1 MVHLMSIKCNGTLA
15 YMNHRILY
23 LLFAFILPAGLLAQP
38 TVTTGL
44 TLEEYVNEILLGSG
58 VEAFNITY
66 TGSDVQL
73 GYLENADDTDF
84 PIANGLILSSAAATN
99 FGPVDGACSGFG
111 DVPFGEGASGDPDLL
126 TIANSVPGQIGQ
138 NFNVSSVNDICVLEF
153 DFVATGDTVKFNYA
167 FGSDEY
173 LEWVNSSFND
183 VFAFFLSG
191 PGITG
196 PYDSPAGFPDGA
208 VNIAG
213 VPGTDPPLPIT
224 VSSVNDVLNSEFY
237 IDNVNNEGVCQ
248 DGYTISLEASYEV
261 ECGETYH
268 IKLAIADGTD
278 TALESIVVLE
288 AGSFSSNSVVQVDLD
303 IDVGGPDNDT
313 MYEDCGEALLTFT
326 RPIDTILEIEEMV
339 VIEYIGEGVN
349 GVDYTLLPDTVVF
362 PPGVQTVSFAI
373 DAFEDGIDEGIEQVQ
388 FEILNL
394 AACNGASLT
403 SYFEFF
409 IADEPEPLVVEGYTT
424 DVCVGAEEV
433 LEPII
438 SGGYGNFVYDWSTG
452 ETTPTITIEGTETE
466 TYNVIVG
473 DTCGMLPDDADIN
486 INILDFPPLEVSING
501 GDLTLGCNEFVNIT
515 ATASGGDG
523 FYTYSWQNQDGNGLG
538 GFQNSLFYNSGQGVD
553 QIIIEV
559 TDGCNFIAYDTIDV
573 ELTIPELTVSLDPE
587 TTVLC
592 GENFT
597 VVPDVEGGQ
606 APLFYNWYTD
616 GVWSGFDS
624 QFTTSTQE
632 AITIMVEV
640 SDNCGQFETA
650 TTDVIVESPPIELQT
665 PAEVEGPCTEVFE
678 LVADLE
684 GGSGGFQYTWD
695 VNGEFFDDSQS
706 IDFQSDANA
715 VISISVVDQC
725 GAADQAT
732 IDVIITNP
740 PVEIELGEDIN
751 ASCIDNTEF
760 TVDVLNGSGGY
771 EYNWSVADTAYSI
784 EESIIVQSFQTIPI
798 TVTVTD
804 GCGGSA
810 TDEAMYIIPDIPLDI
825 TVSADTAICAGD
837 GISISA
843 LATGGE
849 EGFSYFWP
857 QLGNFG
863 PDQYITPYNTNT
875 YEVIATDICG
885 ETVSDAVTVEVQ
897 YLFSN
902 FTVSN
907 IEDNLYEFIA
917 MPEPFCE
924 ECQFDWDLGDG
935 TFSTEE
941 QLQHEYD
948 GLDNYL
954 ASLTVTNAIGCVDS
968 TTTLIL
974 GPVILYVPNAFTPNN
989 DGINDAFRVYGNGI
1003 TQFEIIIFNRWGE
1016 VVYQSNDIEQFW
1028 NGSHQS
1034 GGHYVPDGMYSYV
1047 IKLKGQ
1053 NTDAFERRGHIN
1065 VMR

>member
-1 MVHLMSIKCNGTLA
+1 MIT
-15 YMNHRILY
+15 RISYY
-23 LLFAFILPAGLLAQP
+23 LLLMLLPCGMLAQP

-66 TGSDVQL
+66 TGTDIQL
-73 GYLENADDTDF
+73 GYLQNADDTDF
-84 PIANGLILSSAAATN
+84 PIANGLVLSSAAATN
-99 FGPVDGACSGFG
+99 FASEGCAGFD
-111 DVPFGEGASGDPDLL
+111 DVPFGESATGDADLL
-126 TIANSVPGQIGQ
+126 AIANSVPGQIGQ
-138 NFNVSSVNDICVLEF
+138 NFNVSSVNDMCILEF

-191 PGITG
+191 PGING

-213 VPGTDPPLPIT
+213 VPNTDPPLPIT
-224 VSSVNDVLNSEFY
+224 VSSVNDVLNSDLY

-248 DGYTISLEASYEV
+248 DGYTVTLEAAYEV

-288 AGSFSSNSVVQVDLD
+288 AGSFSSNSVVQVDLS

-313 MYEDCGEALLTFT
+313 MYEDCGEAILTFT
-326 RPIDTILEIEEMV
+326 RPIETVLEIEEMV
-339 VIEYIGEGVN
+339 VIEYLGEGEN
-349 GVDYTLLPDTVVF
+349 GVDYTFLPDTVVF
-362 PPGVQTVSFAI
+362 PPGVESVSFAI
-373 DAFEDGIDEGIEQVQ
+373 DAFEDGIDEGIELVQ

-409 IADEPEPLVVEGYTT
+409 IADEPEPLVVDGYTT

-438 SGGYGNFVYDWSTG
+438 TGGYGNFTYDWSTG
-452 ETTPTITIEGTETE
+452 ETTSTITVTPIESEI
-466 TYNVIVG
+466 YSVIVG
-473 DTCGMLPDDADIN
+473 DTCGMLPDDADIS
-486 INILDFPPLEVSING
+486 INILDFPPLEASINN
-501 GDLTLGCNEFVNIT
+501 GDLTLGCNEFINIT

-523 FYTYSWQNQDGNGLG
+523 MYSFSWTDQDGNGLG
-538 GFQNSLFYNSGQGVD
+538 GFGNSLFYSSGQGAE
-553 QIIIEV
+553 QIIV
-559 TDGCNFIAYDTIDV
+559 TVEDGCNFVATDTIDV
-573 ELTIPELTVSLDPE
+573 ELTIPELSVSLEPE

-597 VVPDVEGGQ
+597 IIPETEGGQ
-606 APLFYNWYTD
+606 APLFYTWLVD
-616 GVWSGFDS
+616 GAWNGFD
-624 QFTTSTQE
+624 QNFTYSTE
-632 AITIMVEV
+632 SDVTITVQV
-640 SDNCGQFETA
+640 SDNCGQMAEAVTE
-650 TTDVIVESPPIELQT
+650 VVVESPPVELTT
-665 PAEVEGPCTEVFE
+665 PDFVEGPCTEVF
-678 LVADLE
+678 DLE
-684 GGSGGFQYTWD
+684 ATLDGGSGGFQYTWLL
-695 VNGEFFDDSQS
+695 NGEFYDDSQS
-706 IDFQSDANA
+706 IDFQSDADA
-715 VISISVVDQC
+715 TFSLSVVDQC
-725 GAADQAT
+725 GASDETT

-751 ASCIDNTEF
+751 ASCIDNTEI
-760 TVDVLNGSGGY
+760 TVEVLNGSGGY
-771 EYNWSVADTAYSI
+771 EYEWFVADTSYAI
-784 EESIIVQSFQTIPI
+784 TEDIIVQSFN
-798 TVTVTD
+798 TVPVMVNVTD
-804 GCGGSA
+804 ACGGIA
-810 TDEAMYIIPDIPLDI
+810 TDELLYIIPDIPLDI
-825 TVSADTAICAGD
+825 SVSADTSICAGD
-837 GISISA
+837 GISLSA

-857 QLGNFG
+857 QLGQFG

-885 ETVSDAVTVEVQ
+885 AEISTAVNVEVQ

-902 FTVSN
+902 FVVSN
-907 IEDNLYEFIA
+907 LGDNLYAFTA
-917 MPEPFCE
+917 MPEPECE
-924 ECQFDWDLGDG
+924 ACVYSWDLGDG
-935 TFSTEE
+935 TFSDEE
-941 QLQHEYD
+941 ELEHEYD
-948 GLDNYL
+948 GLDNYI
-954 ASLTVTNAIGCVDS
+954 ASLTVTNAIGCTDS
-968 TTTLIL
+968 TSTLIL

-1003 TQFEIIIFNRWGE
+1003 TQFEISIFNRWGE
-1016 VVYQSNDIEQFW
+1016 IVYQSNDIDQFW
-1028 NGSHQS
+1028 NGSHQL
-1034 GGHYVPDGMYSYV
+1034 GGHYVPDGIYSYV

-1065 VMR
+1065 LMR